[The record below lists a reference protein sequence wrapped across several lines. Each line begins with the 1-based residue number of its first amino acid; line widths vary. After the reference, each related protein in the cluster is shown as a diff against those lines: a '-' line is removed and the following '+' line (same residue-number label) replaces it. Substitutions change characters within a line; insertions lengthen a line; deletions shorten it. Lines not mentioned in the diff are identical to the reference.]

1 MMIPLG
7 LSGGLQVMDI
17 VEKEGTAVMT
27 TDPGTEESD
36 HRYDTDI
43 LDNEIWSPSSFVCS
57 LIESL

>member
-17 VEKEGTAVMT
+17 VEEGTAVMT

-36 HRYDTDI
+36 QRYDSDR
-43 LDNEIWSPSSFVCS
+43 L
-57 LIESL
+57 